1 MLYNFVKIVNDFYTN
16 FGIDFKFLTI
26 YYKLENIQMNL
37 ENNITLKI
45 KYHSQNKEEILNYI
59 KNYNNVVKFTY
70 NRLLENGNLKTKE
83 ITVLQKSMNNI
94 FIDSHFKNSAIF
106 DSKALIKRNENNK
119 IIFGGKKLFLE
130 RTNGKISKEEYEIQ
144 KLIPLFSV
152 GESLYKG
159 NRKFSIIDDNCI
171 LFKSTRNEHFIL
183 ELESIG
189 KNYKTYLNKLIKLQD
204 NKKTPI
210 TYKLDTEYIYI
221 TFDLNELKNTDKK
234 EEKVKDRYFSIDMN
248 PNYVGYTIIDWKSS
262 EEYKVIDKGVISLKK
277 LNDYDNSL
285 KGKGFSSDS
294 KERKYVSNKRNYEVI
309 DISHK
314 LVKIAEHFKCEYFV
328 MEDLS
333 IPSKNNGKGKKF
345 NKLCNQQWCRNVFVN
360 QIKKMCKL
368 NDIGILE
375 VIPNYSSFIG
385 NMIYRKE
392 NLPDFVLSSIEI
404 SRRGYEFNHQY
415 ILKDKEQ
422 KKNIVY
428 GNFDEDRLI
437 YSQSLEEIG
446 INIGFSS
453 FQELYDKIK
462 NSKTRYR
469 VSLDDLKESRVFSKF
484 NIKSRQTLYKFI

>member
-1 MLYNFVKIVNDFYTN
+1 
-16 FGIDFKFLTI
+16 
-26 YYKLENIQMNL
+26 MNL

-94 FIDSHFKNSAIF
+94 FVDSHFKNSAIF

-119 IIFGGKKLFLE
+119 IIFGGKKLFIQ
-130 RTNGKISKEEYEIQ
+130 RQQNKISKEEYEIQ

-171 LFKSTRNEHFIL
+171 LFKPTRNEHFIL
-183 ELESIG
+183 ELECVG
-189 KNYKTYLNKLIKLQD
+189 KNYRNYLNKLIKLQD

-234 EEKVKDRYFSIDMN
+234 EEKVTDRYFAIDMN
-248 PNYVGYTIIDWKSS
+248 PNYAGFTVIDWKSS
-262 EEYKVIDKGVISLKK
+262 EEYKIIDKGAISLKS
-277 LNDYDNSL
+277 LNNYDDSL

-314 LVKIAEHFKCEYFV
+314 LVKIAEFYKCEYFV

-345 NKLCNQQWCRNVFVN
+345 NKLCNQQWCRNIFVN

-428 GNFDEDRLI
+428 GNFDENRLI
-437 YSQSLEEIG
+437 YSQSLEEMG
-446 INIGFSS
+446 VNIEFSS